1 MATTESK
8 ATILIVDDAPE
19 NIDILRGLL
28 KDDYKIKVAINGAK
42 ALKIAQSTPDLD
54 LILLDV
60 MMPEMDGYEV
70 CRQLKNQLSTTA
82 IPVIFVTAKGEVDDE
97 TLGFDL
103 GAVDYITKPISPPIV
118 KKRIQIH
125 LALHNEK
132 RLLETEVRKRT
143 QELEA
148 SRKEIIACL
157 GKAAEYKDNDTGMHV
172 ERMSNY
178 AKVLGLA
185 AGMSEE
191 EACALKE
198 TAPMHD
204 IGKIGLPDYILQKP
218 AKLNEDEIKK
228 MREHPQIGVDILGG
242 QTCLLLNMA
251 RSIAISHHE
260 KWDGSG
266 YPYGLKGE
274 DIPLYGRIAAI
285 ADVFDALT
293 TKRPYKEAW
302 PVEKAVQLLKDE
314 SGKHFDPQLIKIF
327 IDVLPQ
333 ILEVKE
339 QFQEPEISQVSIENT
354 ML

>member
-1 MATTESK
+1 MEESK

-28 KDDYKIKVAINGAK
+28 KDEYKIKVAINGAK
-42 ALKIAQSTPDLD
+42 ALKIAQSTPNLD

-60 MMPEMDGYEV
+60 MMPDMDGYEV
-70 CRQLKNQLSTTA
+70 CRQLKSQISTVS
-82 IPVIFVTAKGEVDDE
+82 IPVIFVTAKGETDDE

-118 KKRIQIH
+118 KKRVQIH

-132 RLLETEVRKRT
+132 RLLEALVLERT

-172 ERMSNY
+172 KRMSHY

-185 AGMSEE
+185 MGMSEE
-191 EACALKE
+191 EACALQE

-204 IGKIGLPDYILQKP
+204 IGKIGLPDKILKKP
-218 AKLNEDEIKK
+218 AKLNAEEIQH
-228 MREHPQIGVDILGG
+228 MRQHPQIGVDILGG
-242 QTCLLLNMA
+242 QTCPLLNMA

-266 YPYGLKGE
+266 YPKGLKGE
-274 DIPLYGRIAAI
+274 EIPLHGRIAAI

-293 TKRPYKEAW
+293 TQRPYKEAW
-302 PVEKAVQLLKDE
+302 PLEKALNLLKEE
-314 SGKHFDPQLIKIF
+314 SGKHFDPKLVELF
-327 IDVLPQ
+327 MDNLPK
-333 ILEVKE
+333 ILEIKE
-339 QFQEPEISQVSIENT
+339 QFQEK
-354 ML
+354 

>member
-1 MATTESK
+1 MVTTETK

-28 KDDYKIKVAINGAK
+28 KDEYKIKVAINGAK

-60 MMPEMDGYEV
+60 MMPDMDGYEV
-70 CRQLKNQLSTTA
+70 CRQLKSQISTA
-82 IPVIFVTAKGEVDDE
+82 SIPVIFVTAKGETDDE

-103 GAVDYITKPISPPIV
+103 GAVDYITKPISPPVV
-118 KKRIQIH
+118 KKRVQIH

-132 RLLETEVRKRT
+132 RLLEALVLERT

-172 ERMSNY
+172 ERMSHY
-178 AKVLGLA
+178 AKVIGLA
-185 AGMSEE
+185 TGMTEE
-191 EACALKE
+191 EACALQE

-260 KWDGSG
+260 KWDGTG

-274 DIPLYGRIAAI
+274 DIPLHGRIAAI

-302 PVEKAVQLLKDE
+302 PVEEAVQLLKEE
-314 SGKHFDPQLIKIF
+314 SGKHFDPQLIKLF
-327 IDVLPQ
+327 IEVLPN
-333 ILEVKE
+333 ILEVKKRY
-339 QFQEPEISQVSIENT
+339 QEPPSSQVSIENT

>member
-42 ALKIAQSTPDLD
+42 ALKIAQSTPHLD

-60 MMPEMDGYEV
+60 MMPEMDGYDV
-70 CRQLKNQLSTTA
+70 CRQLKSQLSTA
-82 IPVIFVTAKGEVDDE
+82 SIPVIFVTAKGETDDE
-97 TLGFDL
+97 ALGFDL

-132 RLLETEVRKRT
+132 RLLEAEVRKRT
-143 QELEA
+143 QQLEA

-157 GKAAEYKDNDTGMHV
+157 GKAAEYKDNDTGLHV
-172 ERMSNY
+172 KRMSHY

-185 AGMSEE
+185 AGMTEE
-191 EACALKE
+191 EACALQE

-218 AKLNEDEIKK
+218 AKLNESE
-228 MREHPQIGVDILGG
+228 MRQMRKHPQIAVDILGG

-260 KWDGSG
+260 KWDGTG
-266 YPYGLKGE
+266 YPYGLKE
-274 DIPLYGRIAAI
+274 EEIPLHGRIAAI

-293 TKRPYKEAW
+293 SPRPYKEAW
-302 PVEKAVQLLKDE
+302 TVEKAVKLLKEE
-314 SGKHFDPQLIKIF
+314 SGRHFDPKLITLFVDELPKI
-327 IDVLPQ
+327 IQ
-333 ILEVKE
+333 IK
-339 QFQEPEISQVSIENT
+339 QKYQEPNKQPHLEEIIF
-354 ML
+354 

>member
-1 MATTESK
+1 MEESK

-28 KDDYKIKVAINGAK
+28 KDEYKIKVAINGAK

-60 MMPEMDGYEV
+60 MMPDMDGYEV
-70 CRQLKNQLSTTA
+70 CRQLKNQISTVS
-82 IPVIFVTAKGEVDDE
+82 IPVIFVTAKGETDDE

-118 KKRIQIH
+118 KKRVQIH

-132 RLLETEVRKRT
+132 RLLEALVLERT

-172 ERMSNY
+172 KRMSHY
-178 AKVLGLA
+178 AKVIGLA
-185 AGMSEE
+185 MGMSEE
-191 EACALKE
+191 EANALQE

-204 IGKIGLPDYILQKP
+204 IGKIGLPDHILKKP
-218 AKLNEDEIKK
+218 AKLNTEEIQH
-228 MREHPQIGVDILGG
+228 MRQHPQIGVDILGG
-242 QTCLLLNMA
+242 QTCPLLNMA

-266 YPYGLKGE
+266 YPKGLKGE
-274 DIPLYGRIAAI
+274 EIPLHGRIAAI

-302 PVEKAVQLLKDE
+302 PLEKALNLLKEE
-314 SGKHFDPQLIKIF
+314 SGKHFDPKLVELF
-327 IDVLPQ
+327 MESLPQ
-333 ILEVKE
+333 ILEIKNK
-339 QFQEPEISQVSIENT
+339 FQEK
-354 ML
+354 

>member
-28 KDDYKIKVAINGAK
+28 KEEYKIKVAINGAK
-42 ALKIAQSTPDLD
+42 ALKIAQTTPSLD

-60 MMPEMDGYEV
+60 MMPNMDGYEV
-70 CRQLKNQLSTTA
+70 CRQLKSKISTA
-82 IPVIFVTAKGEVDDE
+82 SIPVIFVTAKGEADDE

-103 GAVDYITKPISPPIV
+103 GAVDYITKPISPPVV
-118 KKRIQIH
+118 KKRVQIH

-132 RLLETEVRKRT
+132 RLLKALVLERT

-157 GKAAEYKDNDTGMHV
+157 SKAAEYKDNDTGMHV
-172 ERMSNY
+172 KRMSQY
-178 AKVLGLA
+178 AKILGLA
-185 AGMSEE
+185 SGMTED
-191 EACALKE
+191 EASALQE
-198 TAPMHD
+198 TASMHD

-218 AKLNEDEIKK
+218 GRLNAAEIKK
-228 MREHPQIGVDILGG
+228 MQEHPQIGVDILGG
-242 QTCLLLNMA
+242 QTCVLLNMA

-266 YPYGLKGE
+266 YPNGLKGE
-274 DIPLYGRIAAI
+274 EIPLHGRIAAI

-293 TKRPYKEAW
+293 APRPYKDAWSVEEAI
-302 PVEKAVQLLKDE
+302 KLMKKE
-314 SGKHFDPQLIKIF
+314 SGKHFDPQLIELFIGCLPNIIKIKK
-327 IDVLPQ
+327 Q
-333 ILEVKE
+333 YR
-339 QFQEPEISQVSIENT
+339 EPALSKITIKDT

>member
-1 MATTESK
+1 MEQSK

-28 KDDYKIKVAINGAK
+28 KDEYKIKVAINGAK
-42 ALKIAQSTPDLD
+42 ALKIAQTTPHLD

-70 CRQLKNQLSTTA
+70 CRQLKNQISTAT
-82 IPVIFVTAKGEVDDE
+82 IPVIFVTAKGETDDE

-132 RLLETEVRKRT
+132 RLLEAEVRKRT

-172 ERMSNY
+172 ERMSHY

-185 AGMSEE
+185 TGMTEE
-191 EACALKE
+191 EACALQE

-274 DIPLYGRIAAI
+274 EIPLYGRIAAI

-293 TKRPYKEAW
+293 TQRPYKEAW
-302 PVEKAVQLLKDE
+302 PVEEAIKFLKEE
-314 SGKHFDPQLIKIF
+314 SGKHFDPQLIELFLDSLPKILD
-327 IDVLPQ
+327 IKKQ
-333 ILEVKE
+333 Y
-339 QFQEPEISQVSIENT
+339 QEPHSSQISIEDT

>member
-1 MATTESK
+1 MTVAESK

-28 KDDYKIKVAINGAK
+28 KDNYKIKVAINGAK
-42 ALKIAQSTPDLD
+42 ALKIAQSTPNLD

-60 MMPEMDGYEV
+60 MMPEMDGYDV
-70 CRQLKNQLSTTA
+70 CRQLKSQISTA
-82 IPVIFVTAKGEVDDE
+82 SIPVIFVTAKGETDDE
-97 TLGFDL
+97 ALGFDL

-118 KKRIQIH
+118 KKRVQIH

-132 RLLETEVRKRT
+132 RLLEAEVRKRT

-148 SRKEIIACL
+148 SQKEIIACL

-172 ERMSNY
+172 KRMSHY

-191 EACALKE
+191 EANALQE

-266 YPYGLKGE
+266 YPHGLKGE
-274 DIPLYGRIAAI
+274 DIPLHGRIAAI

-293 TKRPYKEAW
+293 TLRPYKEAW
-302 PVEKAVQLLKDE
+302 PVEDAVKLLKEE
-314 SGKHFDPQLIKIF
+314 SGKHFDPQLIEIF
-327 IDVLPQ
+327 INSLPD
-333 ILEVKE
+333 ILEVKK
-339 QFQEPEISQVSIENT
+339 QYQEPSITQINIDNT
-354 ML
+354 IL

>member
-1 MATTESK
+1 MEESK

-28 KDDYKIKVAINGAK
+28 KDEYKIKVAINGAK

-60 MMPEMDGYEV
+60 MMPDMDGYEV
-70 CRQLKNQLSTTA
+70 CRQLKSQISTVS
-82 IPVIFVTAKGEVDDE
+82 IPVIFVTAKGETDDE

-118 KKRIQIH
+118 KKRVQIH

-132 RLLETEVRKRT
+132 RLLEALVLERT

-172 ERMSNY
+172 KRMSHY
-178 AKVLGLA
+178 AKVIGLA
-185 AGMSEE
+185 MGMSEE
-191 EACALKE
+191 EANALQE

-204 IGKIGLPDYILQKP
+204 IGKIGLPDHILKKP
-218 AKLNEDEIKK
+218 AKLNTEEIQH
-228 MREHPQIGVDILGG
+228 MRQHPQIGVDILGG
-242 QTCLLLNMA
+242 QTCPLLNMA

-266 YPYGLKGE
+266 YPKGLKGE
-274 DIPLYGRIAAI
+274 EIPLHGRIAAI

-302 PVEKAVQLLKDE
+302 PLEKALNLLKEE
-314 SGKHFDPQLIKIF
+314 SGKHFDPKLVELF
-327 IDVLPQ
+327 MESLPQ
-333 ILEVKE
+333 ILEIKNK
-339 QFQEPEISQVSIENT
+339 FQEK
-354 ML
+354 